1 MILRIARHT
10 NNLKLIQEFYTNI
23 LGFEL
28 LGSFE
33 NHSNYNGIF
42 LGKSNL
48 NWHLEFTQSNEAAN
62 HYFDEDD
69 ILVLYPET
77 VLEYDELLIRVSMN
91 NITFINAKNTY
102 WNQNGKMFLDP
113 DGARIVLSNLRT
125 KK

>member
-10 NNLKLIQEFYTNI
+10 NNLEQIKSFYTTI

-33 NHSNYNGIF
+33 SHSNYNGIF
-42 LGKSNL
+42 IGKPNL
-48 NWHLEFTQSNEAAN
+48 DWHLEFTQSEDKAN
-62 HYFDEDD
+62 HHFDEDD

-77 VLEYDELLIRVSMN
+77 VLEYEALITRISEN
-91 NITFINAKNTY
+91 NITFISAKNPY

-113 DGARIVLSNLRT
+113 DGSRIVLSHLRI